1 MNKLK
6 CWLVTEDYEFM
17 DDDDDDD
24 DDDDRIDDGSTT
36 FLMVEPY

>member
-6 CWLVTEDYEFM
+6 CWLVTEDYEIM
-17 DDDDDDD
+17 DDDDDD